1 MRLSAAPDEATERR
15 SSSRIAGD
23 VGDAAAAVVAPS
35 EEAECRV
42 PCCWSRALC
51 GSKLWNYP
59 DGAPKHSHA
68 CSKEERGGSLRARS
82 GAPDYTYKPDSEA
95 EPRSRYAATAHLE
108 MTAPNPSRCLHLAL
122 AQLLSSRDR
131 LAGLAPVFM
140 SPMPACASER
150 ASNRHNHRHT

>member
-1 MRLSAAPDEATERR
+1 MQSGLWL
-15 SSSRIAGD
+15 
-23 VGDAAAAVVAPS
+23 VAPI
-35 EEAECRV
+35 EQGAQVRFY
-42 PCCWSRALC
+42 RAIADDLGPTLC
-51 GSKLWNYP
+51 VSKLWNYP
-59 DGAPKHSHA
+59 RPAPKHLMPR
-68 CSKEERGGSLRARS
+68 SKEERGGSLRARS

-95 EPRSRYAATAHLE
+95 EPRSRYAATAHPE

-140 SPMPACASER
+140 SPMPACASAR

>member
-1 MRLSAAPDEATERR
+1 MRGAHGRTS
-15 SSSRIAGD
+15 
-23 VGDAAAAVVAPS
+23 
-35 EEAECRV
+35 
-42 PCCWSRALC
+42 LC

-82 GAPDYTYKPDSEA
+82 GAPDYTYKPESEA

>member
-1 MRLSAAPDEATERR
+1 MRRVALLEGNSDEGHSALVVVDEASQAHR
-15 SSSRIAGD
+15 
-23 VGDAAAAVVAPS
+23 
-35 EEAECRV
+35 
-42 PCCWSRALC
+42 
-51 GSKLWNYP
+51 
-59 DGAPKHSHA
+59 APKHLMPR
-68 CSKEERGGSLRARS
+68 SKEERGGSLRARS
-82 GAPDYTYKPDSEA
+82 GAPDYTYKSDSEA
-95 EPRSRYAATAHLE
+95 EPRSRYAATAHPE